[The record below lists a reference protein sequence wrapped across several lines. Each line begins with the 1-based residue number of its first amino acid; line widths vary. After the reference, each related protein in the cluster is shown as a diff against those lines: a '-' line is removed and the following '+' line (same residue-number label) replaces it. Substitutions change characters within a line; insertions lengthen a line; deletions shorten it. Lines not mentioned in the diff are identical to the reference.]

1 MKICIATTAGGLEDQ
16 VAPVFGRCQSFTIV
30 DVEGDEIINTQVVEN
45 LSYSAP
51 GGAGIQ
57 TAQTIANRGCNA
69 IIAGNYG
76 PNAFPILS
84 QSQVNVVTAQG
95 VTVKDAVFKYLK
107 GELTP
112 VSQATA
118 PRYGGM
124 GGRMG
129 GGMGRGMG
137 RGMGAGM
144 MSAQPQ
150 IQATSQPTESKSK
163 EQLIQD
169 LKQKA
174 DNLDSELK
182 DIKKKIRELT
192 EEGK

>member
-1 MKICIATTAGGLEDQ
+1 MKICIATTGGGLEDQ

-30 DVEGDEIINTQVVEN
+30 EVEDKEIINTQVLEN
-45 LSYSAP
+45 ASYSAP

-57 TAQTIANRGCNA
+57 TAQTIANKGCNA
-69 IIAGNYG
+69 VIAGNYG

-84 QSQVNVVTAQG
+84 QSGVNVVTAQG
-95 VTVKDAVFKYLK
+95 VTVKDAVLKYLN

-137 RGMGAGM
+137 RGRGM
-144 MSAQPQ
+144 IPAQPQ
-150 IQATSQPTESKSK
+150 IQATSQPAQTQSK
-163 EQLIQD
+163 EDVIESLEQR
-169 LKQKA
+169 A
-174 DNLDSELK
+174 YNLDAELK
-182 DIKKKIRELT
+182 EIKKKIKKVT
-192 EEGK
+192 EENK

>member
-1 MKICIATTAGGLEDQ
+1 MKIYIATTTGGLEDQ

-30 DVEGDEIINTQVVEN
+30 EVDGNEIINTEILEN
-45 LSYSAP
+45 TAYSAP

-84 QSQVNVVTAQG
+84 QSKVNVVTAQG
-95 VTVKDAVFKYLK
+95 VTVKDAVFKYLN
-107 GELTP
+107 GELTQ

-129 GGMGRGMG
+129 GGMGRG
-137 RGMGAGM
+137 RGMGKGM
-144 MSAQPQ
+144 ISIQPQ

-174 DNLDSELK
+174 DDLDSELK

-192 EEGK
+192 EEDK